1 MNGKT
6 ILITGGASGIGYETA
21 KDLLQRGARIIL
33 VDYNIEKGNQA
44 VKQLSFEIG
53 YNEKNIRFMECDLRS
68 FESVRK
74 FAKLYIE
81 EEERLD
87 VLICNAGIA
96 WAPNFLTKNGF
107 NTVIQVNYLSHFL
120 LTNLLLDK
128 LKQCRPSRI
137 VYVASGSH
145 RTVRSIDWSDA
156 FTQFKNFRL
165 WGAYPVSKAFIL
177 LFTYKLKH
185 DLYSND
191 VGVFAVNP
199 SWVWTSIHSPMRE
212 AIGFIPFIICF
223 PILYIFKFILAKTPK
238 TGARTS
244 IFCAVEPSLQHSHE
258 FYFEDC
264 AVETVS
270 SLCTNHS
277 LANEL
282 WNNEKC
288 DMYRAPKNSTIKLLS
303 ILY

>member
-223 PILYIFKFILAKTPK
+223 PILYMFKFILAKTPK

-277 LANEL
+277 LANQL
-282 WNNEKC
+282 WN
-288 DMYRAPKNSTIKLLS
+288 LS
-303 ILY
+303 CQAVRM